1 VAVTDAGVLPPYVA
15 GMDEDTARTKPKPHA
30 DPGLVSLA
38 MIAAH
43 YRIACDPGQMAHD
56 LGLGHRAAT
65 AEDVVRAARR
75 VGLKSHL
82 RKGQDPVRLVSVP
95 LPAVLGLKDGRF
107 AILTHRLAD
116 GRMRL
121 VDPIER
127 GQALENANAVA
138 ARWSGEIVLITRRA
152 GGPGVEP
159 PKFDFRWFLPSLW
172 RYRRPLAHTL
182 FASLF
187 IQLFALVTPLFFQV
201 IIDKVLLH
209 KGMSTLVVVVI
220 GLLLIGLFDVVLQY
234 LRAHALNHTAS
245 RIDVELGSRL
255 FDHLLRL
262 PLSYFETRA
271 AGQTVARVRE
281 LETIRSFLTGQGLSS
296 AIDLLFAIVAIAVL
310 YLYSKTLTLIVLISI
325 PLYLIIAFLIRPS
338 LRERI
343 NERFDRGAQSQQFLV
358 ESVVGVQTLK
368 AAAVEPILKNQ
379 WEEKL
384 AAYVR
389 TSFRAVM
396 LTVAGQ
402 NAIQYVSKA
411 TMAVVLYF
419 GAHAVIEGE
428 MTVGALVAF
437 NMIMGQVTAPILRL
451 SQLWQDFQQ
460 VQISVERLGDIL
472 NAPTESRQLAYA
484 TLPPAR
490 GAISIRNIDFRY
502 RIDMPEVLKGVSL
515 DIPEGQV
522 IGVVGPSGSGKSTLT
537 KLIQRLYRPDRG
549 QILLDG
555 IDIAQVDAAWLRR
568 QIGVVLQ
575 ENLLFNRTIHENIAL
590 ADPGLPRALVVAAAR
605 LAGADDFIARM
616 PLGYDTQIEERGANL
631 SGGQRQRI
639 AIARALATRP
649 RILILD
655 EATSALDYESER
667 IIQANMRSITKGR
680 TVIIIAHRLAA
691 VRHSDRIIAIIEGR
705 IVEDG
710 THQELLAR
718 PDGLYAKLWACS
730 PTTGGDEARSCAL
743 LQDSSAHCCSWPP
756 FRLSSAMQ
764 PTSSGVA

>member
-1 VAVTDAGVLPPYVA
+1 MTPPKRDPNLTVT
-15 GMDEDTARTKPKPHA
+15 R
-30 DPGLVSLA
+30 GLISLA

-82 RKGQDPVRLVSVP
+82 RSGQDAARLGSIP
-95 LPAVLGLKDGRF
+95 LPAILGLKDGRF

-127 GQALENANAVA
+127 GQALENVDAVA

-172 RYRRPLAHTL
+172 RYRRPLTHIL

-220 GLLLIGLFDVVLQY
+220 GLLLIGLFDVMLQY
-234 LRAHALNHTAS
+234 LRAYALNHTTS

-310 YLYSKTLTLIVLISI
+310 YLYSKTLTLIVLLSI

-343 NERFDRGAQSQQFLV
+343 NERFDRGALSQQFLV
-358 ESVVGVQTLK
+358 ESVVGIQTLK

-384 AAYVR
+384 AAYVK

-396 LTVAGQ
+396 LASARPERHPVRQQGDHGRRPLLRRAGRDRGRDDGRRARRLQHDHGPGHGADPAPVAAVAGLP
-402 NAIQYVSKA
+402 A
-411 TMAVVLYF
+411 
-419 GAHAVIEGE
+419 GADLGR
-428 MTVGALVAF
+428 
-437 NMIMGQVTAPILRL
+437 TARRYPQCPDR
-451 SQLWQDFQQ
+451 
-460 VQISVERLGDIL
+460 E
-472 NAPTESRQLAYA
+472 
-484 TLPPAR
+484 PPAR
-490 GAISIRNIDFRY
+490 LCDACRRRGAPSRSATSTFATASM
-502 RIDMPEVLKGVSL
+502 MPEVLKGVSL

-555 IDIAQVDAAWLRR
+555 IDIAQVDTAWLRR

-590 ADPGLPRALVVAAAR
+590 ADPGLPRALVMAAAR
-605 LAGADDFIARM
+605 LAGADEFIARM
-616 PLGYDTQIEERGANL
+616 PLGYDTLIEERGANL

-655 EATSALDYESER
+655 EADQRARLRERADHPGQHALDHQGPDRDHHRPSAGGR
-667 IIQANMRSITKGR
+667 APLRPHHRHQRRPHRRGRHAPGAPGAAGRALRQA
-680 TVIIIAHRLAA
+680 VAHA
-691 VRHSDRIIAIIEGR
+691 VR
-705 IVEDG
+705 
-710 THQELLAR
+710 
-718 PDGLYAKLWACS
+718 
-730 PTTGGDEARSCAL
+730 
-743 LQDSSAHCCSWPP
+743 
-756 FRLSSAMQ
+756 
-764 PTSSGVA
+764 

>member
-1 VAVTDAGVLPPYVA
+1 MAVTEVELMPPFGA
-15 GMDEDTARTKPKPHA
+15 TREGQDQSRTATRP
-30 DPGLVSLA
+30 DGDSGLLSLA

-56 LGLGHRAAT
+56 LGIGRRAAT
-65 AEDVVRAARR
+65 AEDLVRAARR
-75 VGLKSHL
+75 VGLKSSL
-82 RKGQDPVRLVSVP
+82 RRAQDLARLQSAP
-95 LPAVLGLKDGRF
+95 LPAIIGLTDGRF
-107 AILTHRLAD
+107 AILTHRLTD

-121 VDPIER
+121 VDPVER
-127 GQALENANAVA
+127 AQALEAPAAVA
-138 ARWSGEIVLITRRA
+138 TRWSGEIVLVTRRA
-152 GGPGVEP
+152 GGLGIDP
-159 PKFDFRWFLPSLW
+159 PRFDFRWFLPSIW

-182 FASLF
+182 IASLF

-209 KGMSTLVVVVI
+209 KGMSTLVVIVI

-234 LRAHALNHTAS
+234 LRAHALSHTAS

-296 AIDLLFAIVAIAVL
+296 AIDLLFALIAIAVM
-310 YLYSKTLTLIVLISI
+310 YLYSKTLTLIVLLSI

-343 NERFDRGAQSQQFLV
+343 NERFDRGALSQQFLV

-389 TSFRAVM
+389 TSFNAVM
-396 LTVAGQ
+396 LTVIGQ

-419 GAHAVIEGE
+419 GAFAVIDGE

-437 NMIMGQVTAPILRL
+437 NMIMGQATAPILRL

-472 NAPTESRQLAYA
+472 NAPPENRQFAYA

-490 GAISIRNIDFRY
+490 GTISIRNVDFRY
-502 RIDMPEVLKGVSL
+502 RVDMPEVLRGISL
-515 DIPEGQV
+515 EIPEGQV
-522 IGVVGPSGSGKSTLT
+522 IGIVGPSGSGKSTLT

-555 IDIAQVDAAWLRR
+555 IDISQVDTAWLRR

-575 ENLLFNRTIHENIAL
+575 ENLLFNRTVHENIAL
-590 ADPGLPRALVVAAAR
+590 ADPGVPRALVVAAAR
-605 LAGADDFIARM
+605 LAGADEFIAGM
-616 PLGYDTQIEERGANL
+616 PLGYDTLIEERGSNL

-639 AIARALATRP
+639 AIARALVTRP

-691 VRHSDRIIAIIEGR
+691 VRHCDRIIAIDNGR

-710 THQELLAR
+710 AHQDLVVR
-718 PDGLYAKLWACS
+718 RDGLYARLW
-730 PTTGGDEARSCAL
+730 
-743 LQDSSAHCCSWPP
+743 Q
-756 FRLSSAMQ
+756 MQ
-764 PTSSGVA
+764 SEDAWR